1 MTDLIPIESVNATE
15 LFKGEGIK
23 DLLAKIRAEVIT
35 VVPDLTT
42 DKGRKA
48 IASLARKVAS
58 SKVAIDDAGKALV
71 AGIKAQAAEIDA
83 SRKLARDTL
92 DALRDE
98 VRKPLTDWEAEQAR
112 IAQEEADRARR
123 EFEEAEARRLAEI
136 AERERLVAER
146 EAKVAEELARQ
157 QREEQARIDAE
168 NQRIRDEQIAAEA
181 KARAEADAAEQ
192 IARAKREADEAKQR
206 AEQAAA
212 QAEADRIAAA
222 ERARIEADAAAE
234 RARREAEERHRAEQA
249 RAEAVAKAEREAEE
263 RRAANKA
270 HQRGIN
276 ATALAALVAGGIP
289 EELAKAVIILV
300 ATGKVP
306 AVSINY

>member
-1 MTDLIPIESVNATE
+1 MSDLIPIESVNAAE
-15 LFKGEGIK
+15 LFKGDGIHN
-23 DLLAKIRAEVIT
+23 LLAKIRAEVIT
-35 VVPDLTT
+35 IVPDLTT

-48 IASLARKVAS
+48 IASLARKVSS

-83 SRKLARDTL
+83 ARKLARDTL

-98 VRKPLTDWEAEQAR
+98 VRQPLTDWEAEQAR

-123 EFEEAEARRLAEI
+123 EFEEAEAKRLAEI

-146 EAKVAEELARQ
+146 EAKLAEDLARQ
-157 QREEQARIDAE
+157 QREEQARIEAE
-168 NQRIRDEQIAAEA
+168 NQRIRDEQI
-181 KARAEADAAEQ
+181 
-192 IARAKREADEAKQR
+192 
-206 AEQAAA
+206 
-212 QAEADRIAAA
+212 
-222 ERARIEADAAAE
+222 AE

-249 RAEAVAKAEREAEE
+249 RAEAAAQAEREAEE

-270 HQRGIN
+270 HQRSVN
-276 ATALAALVAGGIP
+276 ATAMAALVAGGIP
-289 EELAKAVIILV
+289 EEHAKAVIILV